1 MRCPGCRQSNTLP
14 DSQPIGALQIPRI
27 RSGRATPGPRNQS
40 STRSAIGLIK
50 HAAAGERIWFQH
62 YLSGLPEAECDGFA
76 QRGEGS
82 FAVSDDETLSDVIA
96 EFERAGCRSR
106 SIAEQYDLEHTV
118 LRGQTVGTNLM
129 FDPFLPW
136 ATLPPKTPSARPAAP
151 PAHRIRR
158 RHTATGAAARPH
170 CPRSRRG
177 PGHQPGLPA
186 RRGGHRVAQAR
197 RSSDCSPPRRRR
209 LTDDCLQGPPLG
221 PPASFNIAEI
231 RIWTDYTQSHGDPV
245 IGSPDHRGHGAY
257 GAAWRHSPSPN

>member
-1 MRCPGCRQSNTLP
+1 MRCPGCRHSNTLP

-151 PAHRIRR
+151 PAR
-158 RHTATGAAARPH
+158 TGFDDAIPRLAR
-170 CPRSRRG
+170 
-177 PGHQPGLPA
+177 L
-186 RRGGHRVAQAR
+186 
-197 RSSDCSPPRRRR
+197 
-209 LTDDCLQGPPLG
+209 LG
-221 PPASFNIAEI
+221 
-231 RIWTDYTQSHGDPV
+231 RTVRDPV
-245 IGSPDHRGHGAY
+245 AALATSLACPHAEVATVLRKRGDHQI
-257 GAAWRHSPSPN
+257 AALLDGDA